1 MTEPS
6 SSASGGLI
14 AGLNL
19 MTDGY
24 ERKARLYPA
33 LLLFMPVAVVVGC
46 GLGTSISRAEA
57 VCGLVISCGGL
68 LLLAQIARDAGK
80 RKERSLFERWGGTP
94 SVCIFRHVDARMD
107 AITKARCHKT
117 MSNLVKEA
125 KAPSADEETADPIA
139 ADGVYTA
146 WSTYIRVNTRD
157 TKKYALLFQ
166 ENINYGYRR
175 NVWGLRPAG
184 LGVTSV
190 SLVGA
195 LAWLYLRYR
204 SAGQISVELIIAS
217 VVTFVLLL
225 LWLFH
230 FTADWVR
237 VPADAYA
244 ERLAEAIDSLI
255 PKSDRPA

>member
-1 MTEPS
+1 
-6 SSASGGLI
+6 
-14 AGLNL
+14 
-19 MTDGY
+19 
-24 ERKARLYPA
+24 
-33 LLLFMPVAVVVGC
+33 MPVAVVVGC

-80 RKERSLFERWGGTP
+80 RKERSLFQKWGGTP

-157 TKKYALLFQ
+157 TKNAPAFPGEHQLWVSPKCVGSKASRPRSHFCFPGWRTGLALF
-166 ENINYGYRR
+166 E
-175 NVWGLRPAG
+175 V
-184 LGVTSV
+184 
-190 SLVGA
+190 
-195 LAWLYLRYR
+195 
-204 SAGQISVELIIAS
+204 
-217 VVTFVLLL
+217 
-225 LWLFH
+225 
-230 FTADWVR
+230 
-237 VPADAYA
+237 
-244 ERLAEAIDSLI
+244 
-255 PKSDRPA
+255 

>member
-1 MTEPS
+1 MTES
-6 SSASGGLI
+6 SSSGSGGLM

-46 GLGTSISRAEA
+46 GLGTTVSRAEA
-57 VCGLVISCGGL
+57 VCGVVVSCGGL

-80 RKERSLFERWGGTP
+80 RKERSLFERWGGIP

-125 KAPSADEETADPIA
+125 KAPSADEETVDPIA

-166 ENINYGYRR
+166 ENVNYGYRR
-175 NVWGLRPAG
+175 NVWGLRPTG
-184 LGVTSV
+184 LVVTSV
-190 SLVGA
+190 SLGGA
-195 LAWLYLRYR
+195 LAWLYFRYR
-204 SAGQISVELIIAS
+204 SAGQISVELVIAS

-244 ERLAEAIDSLI
+244 ERLAEAIDSLT

>member
-1 MTEPS
+1 MTES
-6 SSASGGLI
+6 SSSPSGGLS

-33 LLLFMPVAVVVGC
+33 LLLFMPVAVVVAC
-46 GLGTSISRAEA
+46 GLGTSISRVEA
-57 VCGLVISCGGL
+57 VCGLVVSCGGL

-80 RKERSLFERWGGTP
+80 RKERSLFERWGGIP
-94 SVCIFRHVDARMD
+94 SVCIFRHLNARMD
-107 AITKARCHKT
+107 AITKARYHRR
-117 MSNLVKEA
+117 MSDLVREA
-125 KAPSADEETADPIA
+125 KAPSPDEEAANPIA
-139 ADGVYTA
+139 ADGVYTS

-157 TKKYALLFQ
+157 IGKYALLFQ

-175 NVWGLRPAG
+175 NVWGLRPIGIA
-184 LGVTSV
+184 VTSV
-190 SLVGA
+190 SFACSV
-195 LAWLYLRYR
+195 AWFYFRYR

-217 VVTFVLLL
+217 VVTLFLLL
-225 LWLFH
+225 LWVFH

-244 ERLAEAIDSLI
+244 ERLAEAIDSLT
-255 PKSDRPA
+255 PAHPLS

>member
-1 MTEPS
+1 MTES
-6 SSASGGLI
+6 SSSGSGGLI

-46 GLGTSISRAEA
+46 GLGTSVSRAEA
-57 VCGLVISCGGL
+57 VCGLVVSCGGL

-80 RKERSLFERWGGTP
+80 RKERSLFERWGGIP
-94 SVCIFRHVDARMD
+94 SMCIFRHADARMD

-157 TKKYALLFQ
+157 TRKYALLFQ

-175 NVWGLRPAG
+175 NVWGLRPTG
-184 LGVTSV
+184 IIVTSA
-190 SLVGA
+190 SLAGA
-195 LAWLYLRYR
+195 VAWLYVRYR
-204 SAGQISVELIIAS
+204 SNGQISVELVIAS
-217 VVTFVLLL
+217 VITLVLLL

-237 VPADAYA
+237 IPADAYA
-244 ERLAEAIDSLI
+244 ERLTEAIDSLTS
-255 PKSDRPA
+255 KSDRPA

>member
-1 MTEPS
+1 MTES
-6 SSASGGLI
+6 SSSGSSGLI

-19 MTDGY
+19 LTDGY

-33 LLLFMPVAVVVGC
+33 LLLFMPLAVVVAC
-46 GLGTSISRAEA
+46 GLGTSVSRAEA
-57 VCGLVISCGGL
+57 VCGLVVSCGGL

-80 RKERSLFERWGGTP
+80 RKERRLFQRWGGIP
-94 SVCIFRHVDARMD
+94 SVRIFRHVDARMD

-125 KAPSADEETADPIA
+125 KAPSADEEAADPIG

-157 TKKYALLFQ
+157 TRKYALLFQ

-175 NVWGLRPAG
+175 NVWGLKPTG
-184 LGVTSV
+184 IVVTSL
-190 SLVGA
+190 SLASAVT
-195 LAWLYLRYR
+195 WLYVTYR
-204 SAGQISVELIIAS
+204 STGQISVELVLAS
-217 VVTFVLLL
+217 VITLAVLL

-244 ERLAEAIDSLI
+244 ERLAEAVDSLSA
-255 PKSDRPA
+255 KASQ

>member
-1 MTEPS
+1 MTE
-6 SSASGGLI
+6 SASSGFGGLT

-19 MTDGY
+19 ITDGY

-46 GLGTSISRAEA
+46 GLGTSVSRAEA
-57 VCGLVISCGGL
+57 VCAVVVSCGAL

-80 RKERSLFERWGGTP
+80 RKERSLFDRWGGVP

-107 AITKARCHKT
+107 AITKARRHKR
-117 MSNLVKEA
+117 MSGLVKEA

-157 TKKYALLFQ
+157 TRKYALLFQ

-175 NVWGLRPAG
+175 NLWGLRPTGIAM
-184 LGVTSV
+184 TSV

-195 LAWLYLRYR
+195 VAWLYFRYR

-217 VVTFVLLL
+217 VVALILLP
-225 LWLFH
+225 LWLFR

-244 ERLAEAIDSLI
+244 ERLAEAIDSLT
-255 PKSDRPA
+255 PKSVAK

>member
-1 MTEPS
+1 MTES
-6 SSASGGLI
+6 SGSGGLI

-19 MTDGY
+19 ITDGY

-33 LLLFMPVAVVVGC
+33 LLLFVPVAVVVGC
-46 GLGTSISRAEA
+46 GLGTSVSRAEA
-57 VCGLVISCGGL
+57 VCGLLVSCGGL

-80 RKERSLFERWGGTP
+80 KKERILFERWGGIP

-107 AITKARCHKT
+107 AITKARWHKT

-157 TKKYALLFQ
+157 TMKYVLLFQ

-175 NVWGLRPAG
+175 NVWGLRPTG
-184 LGVTSV
+184 IVVTSV
-190 SLVGA
+190 SLASA
-195 LAWLYLRYR
+195 LAWLYFRYR
-204 SAGQISVELIIAS
+204 SAGQISVELVIAS
-217 VVTFVLLL
+217 IVTLILLL
-225 LWLFH
+225 LWLFQ

-244 ERLAEAIDSLI
+244 ERLAEAIDSLT
-255 PKSDRPA
+255 PTSDRLA